1 MGGAIMTDIQ
11 YWVIVGLLLVI
22 IAGGA
27 VNNKLAKERK

>member
-11 YWVIVGLLLVI
+11 YWVILGLLLVI